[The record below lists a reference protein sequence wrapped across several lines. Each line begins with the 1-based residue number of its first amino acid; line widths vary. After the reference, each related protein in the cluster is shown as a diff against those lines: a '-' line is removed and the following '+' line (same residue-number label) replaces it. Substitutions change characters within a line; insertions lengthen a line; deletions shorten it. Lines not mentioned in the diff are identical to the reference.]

1 MSPAVVVPFSRV
13 YRQMELWD
21 RVFAQDLAEGQ
32 REERVVLG

>member
-1 MSPAVVVPFSRV
+1 MSPAVVVPFPRV

-32 REERVVLG
+32 REEGVVLS